1 MDGILAVGHFCES
14 HGPCVILCTQRCQQ
28 EPQQFS
34 HCLTVA
40 VCEAC
45 QSLDLKQAIVSKD
58 DKGCFVTTR
67 TPLPQDL
74 AFLLKQAVIRSLSC
88 EETGKDG
95 GTLYFGDNER
105 GHVISHIFT
114 LQDSLARGFQRKY
127 CIIMLMRDKIHLLNS
142 WSFVTKHIKQISAE
156 LQEKAANVN
165 NLEQMQKS
173 QRAVRQAQASPVC
186 TGRSLGQL
194 TGEPAIFAHI
204 HLWFTWLLSTETIA
218 EKPSKG
224 PDIPVEINN
233 SSRLKGLYKQ
243 MSPVVFRTVCY
254 CYLTGIKV
262 ESDCVEI
269 EPLFRQLLPKM
280 FHLPQSGEVCHLIKN
295 NNVFDIIWNGK
306 LPQKLPTLLTLI
318 ESTLCGDDDPSDA
331 VLNPHLMSLVIQW
344 FNKACV
350 VSWAPNGQNIELLAS
365 LGIQKQDMPLLSYW
379 VIQCRN

>member
-88 EETGKDG
+88 E
-95 GTLYFGDNER
+95 
-105 GHVISHIFT
+105 
-114 LQDSLARGFQRKY
+114 DSLARGFQRKY